1 MNEKSKIQIVGKKKT
16 RNTREALRN
25 FAHVDRVIPSR
36 ERNHS
41 RDLEKT
47 YLESIS

>member
-1 MNEKSKIQIVGKKKT
+1 MNEKSKIQIVGKKR
-16 RNTREALRN
+16 RNTREGLCN

-41 RDLEKT
+41 RDLEKAN
-47 YLESIS
+47 LESIS